1 MVRSVEDIGRDS
13 MNAMDS
19 FKLML
24 DEHSSEILS
33 MTEVQAMNATEIS
46 EALGIPIAACYR
58 RIRLLKQAGMI
69 RQEDKAVSI
78 GGKSVAMYRST
89 VESAEVV
96 LQDGRLRVFVKANG
110 ESSSETV
117 DLDDEP
123 SFLHWSAQGQE
134 MSRKTR

>member
-1 MVRSVEDIGRDS
+1 MVWSIEDIGCDS

-69 RQEDKAVSI
+69 REEDKAV
-78 GGKSVAMYRST
+78 
-89 VESAEVV
+89 
-96 LQDGRLRVFVKANG
+96 
-110 ESSSETV
+110 
-117 DLDDEP
+117 
-123 SFLHWSAQGQE
+123 
-134 MSRKTR
+134 